1 MSYLLLMLLVLA
13 IGIFIL
19 VAGLVLIHR
28 GPENRQYGF
37 RDGFKDIVNWV
48 YGFVVAFVVEVLIM
62 FNL

>member
-1 MSYLLLMLLVLA
+1 MSYLLL
-13 IGIFIL
+13 IL
-19 VAGLVLIHR
+19 VAGMVLIHR

-48 YGFVVAFVVEVLIM
+48 CGFAVAFVVEVSIM